1 MEELR
6 ELLELIGAEKACGA
20 GLIWGLGSTED
31 GSNIDEAPVC
41 SSADRALFNCVC
53 VCQLK
58 NHRGLAFGSR
68 DSYMR

>member
-53 VCQLK
+53 VCVNLK
-58 NHRGLAFGSR
+58 ITEDWHLARGILT
-68 DSYMR
+68 

>member
-53 VCQLK
+53 V
-58 NHRGLAFGSR
+58 ST
-68 DSYMR
+68 